1 MPAVTNHKVYLHMSK
16 VRCLFTL
23 WDCIFDRE
31 HNSADLS
38 IAEPA
43 LVRSSSS
50 LGLLFCV
57 LSKDHEKPKFE
68 IVLTLFE

>member
-1 MPAVTNHKVYLHMSK
+1 MSK

-43 LVRSSSS
+43 LVLSSSS
-50 LGLLFCV
+50 LGLFFCV
-57 LSKDHEKPKFE
+57 LLKDQEKTEFE
-68 IVLTLFE
+68 IKSEQKKDTDMVKS